1 MPTAPRSMTPTGLEN
16 PLPMSPETAESPVF
30 CGFDG
35 AQDAMFAPRSEG
47 QTVALVGTPKSTR
60 RAK

>member
-1 MPTAPRSMTPTGLEN
+1 VVYCSGLEN
-16 PLPMSPETAESPVF
+16 PSQQSPETAESPVF

-47 QTVALVGTPKSTR
+47 CGGINVGTIERPEDLS
-60 RAK
+60 